1 MSQRVDKACVAV
13 CVYCSILLIY
23 QDFLFLAQPLHLHGQ
38 ANVGVAAMS
47 NTARNRAR
55 VYTAVT
61 SASLLAIAMFAAVA
75 QAADGEVILTRDVQP
90 RIATRP
96 ALVPDPNPLTVQ
108 MDRSALVNSSV
119 AAGELSDG
127 DFSQVS
133 SGQSVMTRALQLPM
147 HTPGLDGKS
156 AGAAQGMPNI
166 AGGHGGSGGAISGQ
180 INKSLQQGLA
190 PLKMLTGDR

>member
-1 MSQRVDKACVAV
+1 MS
-13 CVYCSILLIY
+13 S
-23 QDFLFLAQPLHLHGQ
+23 
-38 ANVGVAAMS
+38 
-47 NTARNRAR
+47 TARNRAR

-61 SASLLAIAMFAAVA
+61 SASLLTIAMFAAVA
-75 QAADGEVILTRDVQP
+75 RAADGEVILTRDVQP

-147 HTPGLDGKS
+147 HTSGLDGKS

>member
-1 MSQRVDKACVAV
+1 
-13 CVYCSILLIY
+13 
-23 QDFLFLAQPLHLHGQ
+23 
-38 ANVGVAAMS
+38 MS
-47 NTARNRAR
+47 NTAHNRAR

-61 SASLLAIAMFAAVA
+61 SASLLTIAMFAAVA
-75 QAADGEVILTRDVQP
+75 RAADGEVILTRDVQP

-133 SGQSVMTRALQLPM
+133 SGQSVM
-147 HTPGLDGKS
+147 
-156 AGAAQGMPNI
+156 N
-166 AGGHGGSGGAISGQ
+166 
-180 INKSLQQGLA
+180 
-190 PLKMLTGDR
+190 

>member
-1 MSQRVDKACVAV
+1 M
-13 CVYCSILLIY
+13 YCSILLIY

-47 NTARNRAR
+47 STARNRAR

-75 QAADGEVILTRDVQP
+75 QAVDGEVILTRDVQP

-96 ALVPDPNPLTVQ
+96 ALVPDPNPVVVQ
-108 MDRSALVNSSV
+108 LDQSPLVNSMVNSGVSV
-119 AAGELSDG
+119 GELGDG

-133 SGQSVMTRALQLPM
+133 SGQSVMMRALQLPVN
-147 HTPGLDGKS
+147 TLSLDSKS
-156 AGAAQGMPNI
+156 ASAAQGVPNI
-166 AGGHGGSGGAISGQ
+166 AGGNIAGGVSGSGISNQ
-180 INKSLQQGLA
+180 INKSLQQGWA